1 MDNNFFALISR
12 MRYIERWSLMRN
24 SIHENVQEHSHMVA
38 VLAHALG
45 VIRRDIFGVP
55 CDPDTCAAVALYHD
69 ASEILTGDLP
79 TPIKY
84 HDDEIMSAYRRVEN
98 LASAKL
104 LCMLPEELRGAFE
117 PILTG
122 ETERENH
129 DIVKAAD
136 KLSAYIKCIEERKAG
151 NNEFINAER
160 QTLAAL
166 HAYNMPELEYFIANF
181 IPAFEKTLDDLGGM
195 D

>member
-55 CDPDTCAAVALYHD
+55 CDPDACAAVALYHD

-104 LCMLPEELRGAFE
+104 LAMLPEELRGAFE

-166 HAYNMPELEYFIANF
+166 HTYNMPELEYFIANF